1 MGLPYAVL
9 LLPQAMEILGL
20 WLHSTTTVQYSTT
33 TVLRVHV
40 VLHVLQLVIDGE
52 DVRVGQL
59 KALDVGL
66 GGN

>member
-1 MGLPYAVL
+1 MLSCYYPKPWSSWGYGSTVL
-9 LLPQAMEILGL
+9 VP
-20 WLHSTTTVQYSTT
+20 SCTT
-33 TVLRVHV
+33 TVLHVHV
-40 VLHVLQLVIDGE
+40 VLHVLQLVIDGG